1 MSGCDFPVM
10 TQADV
15 AALGDIERATARAAN
30 GCDAAL
36 LRAFSYRCWQRLPDG
51 SGRPRLLTGHSG
63 VCVPNRAR
71 HMPRKLLNNLSMFAD
86 DYWRETLSQGQTHL
100 MFAARERSFGADR
113 RISSS
118 LRPRRVTSNGLV
130 IVRGRR

>member
-30 GCDAAL
+30 GCKAAL
-36 LRAFSYRCWQRLPDG
+36 LRVYSYLRRQFLPDG
-51 SGRPRLLTGHSG
+51 SGRPRLLTGCGG
-63 VCVPNRAR
+63 VCVPNHAR
-71 HMPRKLLNNLSMFAD
+71 HVPPVLRSSLNAFQHDPCPEVIRVRALSLLHVCV
-86 DYWRETLSQGQTHL
+86 WR
-100 MFAARERSFGADR
+100 AARSGRSVVAG
-113 RISSS
+113 I
-118 LRPRRVTSNGLV
+118 RPRRVTAGGLA

>member
-36 LRAFSYRCWQRLPDG
+36 LRVYSYRCWQRLPDG
-51 SGRPRLLTGHSG
+51 SIRPRLLTGQG
-63 VCVPNRAR
+63 DACVPNHAR
-71 HMPRKLLNNLSMFAD
+71 HVPSALRGNLRLFAD
-86 DYWRETLSQGQTHL
+86 AHGPAVLASSALAAYYCHL
-100 MFAARERSFGADR
+100 WGARSRG
-113 RISSS
+113 RIVVAGI
-118 LRPRRVTSNGLV
+118 RPRRVTAGGLA
-130 IVRGRR
+130 IVRGKR